1 MKSFGNTAI
10 DSIFNLLQ
18 SDDVDIKLTW
28 INETSAVVEYNDVKA
43 VTPGQA
49 CVVYLGEQ
57 CLMGGIIKQV
67 FKDGKDLWYLK

>member
-1 MKSFGNTAI
+1 MWQVYEEIINGIYQDLLIEYI
-10 DSIFNLLQ
+10 DDKHIRVKYT
-18 SDDVDIKLTW
+18 DG
-28 INETSAVVEYNDVKA
+28 KA

-67 FKDGKDLWYLK
+67 FKDGKELWYLK